1 MLNDKVTAIELMP
14 SQFYLDFFHSLKWNV
29 VSALFKDFHPGYF
42 PRSFVGLVNDSSAQ
56 LQGDSVIWIN
66 LCSHITFNII
76 MIRFSSRYPEM
87 LKNFEP
93 RQRRNLL
100 NGNVSVFVC
109 AELHKKDPQER
120 MTRLKNRQY
129 CGVQSKWELPFM
141 APSSPRNYSM
151 RVIATAHFRSYS
163 HCCPLGGGRGT
174 EGSDRLWPKQCW
186 GFAHCLCFFV
196 FACNQNWL
204 VPVHHF

>member
-14 SQFYLDFFHSLKWNV
+14 GQFYLDFFHSLKWNV

-93 RQRRNLL
+93 RQRRNLRGETWKSGLLRL
-100 NGNVSVFVC
+100 NYKFN
-109 AELHKKDPQER
+109 ANIRRTKTYHIP
-120 MTRLKNRQY
+120 N
-129 CGVQSKWELPFM
+129 
-141 APSSPRNYSM
+141 
-151 RVIATAHFRSYS
+151 
-163 HCCPLGGGRGT
+163 
-174 EGSDRLWPKQCW
+174 
-186 GFAHCLCFFV
+186 
-196 FACNQNWL
+196 
-204 VPVHHF
+204 

>member
-14 SQFYLDFFHSLKWNV
+14 GQFYLDFFHSLKWNV

-66 LCSHITFNII
+66 LCNHITFNII

-120 MTRLKNRQY
+120 MTRLNWTDST
-129 CGVQSKWELPFM
+129 VES
-141 APSSPRNYSM
+141 
-151 RVIATAHFRSYS
+151 
-163 HCCPLGGGRGT
+163 
-174 EGSDRLWPKQCW
+174 
-186 GFAHCLCFFV
+186 
-196 FACNQNWL
+196 NQNESCLSWPHPPPGITPWGLLRLAKL
-204 VPVHHF
+204 VS

>member
-1 MLNDKVTAIELMP
+1 MLNDRVTAIELVP

-66 LCSHITFNII
+66 LCNHITFNII
-76 MIRFSSRYPEM
+76 MIRFSSWYPEM

-100 NGNVSVFVC
+100 NGNLTIFVC
-109 AELHKKDPQER
+109 AELNKKIPIRDGWPDWNEQ
-120 MTRLKNRQY
+120 T
-129 CGVQSKWELPFM
+129 
-141 APSSPRNYSM
+141 
-151 RVIATAHFRSYS
+151 
-163 HCCPLGGGRGT
+163 GT
-174 EGSDRLWPKQCW
+174 VES
-186 GFAHCLCFFV
+186 
-196 FACNQNWL
+196 NQNEKCLSWPHPPL
-204 VPVHHF
+204 SYEGRRGQGR